1 MVAKA
6 VRYHSSPFKGFCGVI
21 QFKPLWTTI
30 FNIIV
35 EVVIQNW
42 MIMVETKETVLE
54 GLVIPIQR
62 LVAYFYD
69 KNILI
74 VSTQAGCLQRA
85 FNVLIQIFDCVS
97 LNSNVKKTVI
107 MVCQPCHYPGIMLI
121 EVYTRWM
128 KGEGPTYW

>member
-21 QFKPLWTTI
+21 QVKPLWTTI

-54 GLVIPIQR
+54 GL
-62 LVAYFYD
+62 
-69 KNILI
+69 
-74 VSTQAGCLQRA
+74 
-85 FNVLIQIFDCVS
+85 
-97 LNSNVKKTVI
+97 
-107 MVCQPCHYPGIMLI
+107 
-121 EVYTRWM
+121 
-128 KGEGPTYW
+128 